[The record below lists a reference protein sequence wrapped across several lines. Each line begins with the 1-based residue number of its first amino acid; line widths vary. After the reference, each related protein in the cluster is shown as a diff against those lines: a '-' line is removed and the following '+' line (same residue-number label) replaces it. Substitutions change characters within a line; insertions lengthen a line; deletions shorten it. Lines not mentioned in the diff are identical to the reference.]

1 MKLRSLRI
9 HGFKSFADAT
19 VIDFHEG
26 ITAIV
31 GPNGCGKSN
40 ISDAIRWVLGEQR
53 PSAIR
58 GGKME
63 EAIFQ
68 GSLNRRP
75 VNRGSVTMAVSNE
88 DGGLPVAFKE
98 VEIGRTVYRDGGSDY
113 SLNRSTCRL
122 RDVLDVCRG
131 TGLGANAYSVI
142 ENRMIDA
149 ILSDR
154 AEERRQLFEE
164 ASGIGKYKDRRK
176 AAMRRLEHAE
186 RDLTRLEDVIGE
198 VETKVRSLARQKGKA
213 ERYKTL
219 RERRLAVEVS
229 VVGHDLGRLRDRLS
243 ELDKALDGDRKT
255 GQGMVAELRTAEAN
269 VETLRLEEVDAERS
283 RTEAAAALGG
293 IRERLVEWE
302 RELAVAE
309 ERRGYAERRLG
320 QIGGDRDGSETRL
333 REVVKELTALD
344 GRHAGGDTER
354 EQIRAD
360 VTRHAEVLASVRA
373 RLEEARARL
382 DEMEHHERDVVRK
395 GAQLEGDA
403 DAAQGQAAELER
415 RLQRIDSELS
425 DASDALSDLESQG
438 DLFTGR
444 IGGLE
449 RGVEKAEA
457 LLDSARAALDEAKSS
472 LEIARRGELQA
483 VHTAQGI
490 DADVT
495 ALEALERAQEG
506 IDPAT
511 KAALELGD
519 GDVVGSLLDFID
531 VPPELGPAVEAYLG
545 TLAKALIVR
554 DNQTADRLIRWFS
567 EDWEG
572 GGGLILLPLDHVP
585 DKAAGTLLESVR
597 GVGEGAPWVEAL
609 LGEVDLVD
617 DAGMEGRPVRPRLLR
632 DGTILDPRGLIRVG
646 TPFVISGLLE
656 RRDRLVML
664 RATLSEAEAEAL
676 ACRQSLEKEETRYAE
691 AEAAVEQARTAL
703 RNAQDELRTASAEGA
718 AQVDQRARIDT
729 HRDELAR
736 QLEGTR
742 AARARAVERA
752 RTAKEDREG
761 LLAQESGTREAREA
775 SRSEL
780 AVVQDEWEEARGEE
794 ARLSI
799 QLARAEEEA
808 KQVAQRVEDLT
819 RDRSV
824 QEQRL
829 ADLDAEEKVLTSDV
843 ATAVELQEEGKKET
857 ERLFDERDAARA
869 VLDERS
875 TLLTGVAEDLAE
887 AERVARGLRSAEREA
902 VDRRHQLE
910 LERQEVSGGI
920 GLIQERLEGE
930 WGRPIDRLL
939 EETEPVEGTPEE
951 LQAELEDIVIQ
962 LERIGLVNMLAVEE
976 HEEESTRLGFLSEQ
990 RDDLIAARDDLKAA
1004 IRKINETA
1012 IDLFENTFEEI
1023 RENFRATFTRL
1034 FEGGEADIWLTD
1046 SQDPLESPIEIHASP
1061 KGKKTQRIDLLS
1073 GGERALTALS
1083 LLFGIYLVK
1092 PSPFCVL
1099 DEVDAPLDENN
1110 IGRFIR
1116 LLQEFK
1122 EQTQFVLIT
1131 HNPRSIEAADWIYGV
1146 TMEEPGVSTI
1156 VGVQL
1161 HEALEASG
1169 SAA

>member
-26 ITAIV
+26 ITAVV

-75 VNRGSVTMAVSNE
+75 VNRAAVTMVVSNE
-88 DGGLPVAFKE
+88 DGGLPVSFAE

-229 VVGHDLGRLRDRLS
+229 VVGHDLERLRSRLS
-243 ELDKALDGDRKT
+243 ELDKALEGDRKM
-255 GQGMVAELRTAEAN
+255 GHGMAAELQTAETN

-283 RTEAAAALGG
+283 RREAAAALGE
-293 IRERLVEWE
+293 IREQLVDWE
-302 RELAVAE
+302 RDLAVAE
-309 ERRGYAERRLG
+309 ERQGYAQRRLG
-320 QIGGDRDGSETRL
+320 QIGGDRDASETRL
-333 REVVKELTALD
+333 HQVVEELTALE
-344 GRHAGGDTER
+344 GRHGGRDAER
-354 EQIRAD
+354 EGIRAD
-360 VTRHAEVLASVRA
+360 VTRHAEVVASVRA
-373 RLEEARARL
+373 RLEGARARV
-382 DEMEHHERDVVRK
+382 DETEHHERDVIRK

-415 RLQRIDSELS
+415 RLQRIDTELK
-425 DASDALSDLESQG
+425 DASDTLSDLESQG

-444 IGGLE
+444 IDGLE
-449 RGVEKAEA
+449 GGVEKAKA
-457 LLDSARAALDEAKSS
+457 QLDSALAALGDAKSS
-472 LEIARRGELQA
+472 LEAARREEVQA
-483 VHTAQGI
+483 VRAAQGI
-490 DADVT
+490 SAEVA
-495 ALEALERAQEG
+495 ALEAIERGQEG

-511 KAALELGD
+511 KAVLALGD
-519 GDVVGSLLDFID
+519 EAVVGSLLNFIEA
-531 VPPELGPAVEAYLG
+531 PAELAPAVEAYLG
-545 TLAKALIVR
+545 TLAEALVVR
-554 DNQTADRLIRWFS
+554 DSQTADRLIRWFA
-567 EDWEG
+567 EDWQG
-572 GGGLILLPLDHVP
+572 AGGLILLPLDRVP

-597 GVGEGAPWVEAL
+597 GIGEGAPWVEAL

-617 DAGMEGRPVRPRLLR
+617 DAETEGRSALIRLLR

-646 TPFVISGLLE
+646 TPTVISGRLE
-656 RRDRLVML
+656 RKDRLAAL
-664 RATLSEAEAEAL
+664 RSALSKAEAEAL
-676 ACRQSLEKEETRYAE
+676 KSRRSLEKEETRYAK
-691 AEAAVEQARTAL
+691 AEAAIEQARSAL
-703 RNAQDELRTASAEGA
+703 LDAQGELHRASAEGA

-742 AARARAVERA
+742 AARARALERA
-752 RTAKEDREG
+752 ATAKEDRES
-761 LLAQESGTREAREA
+761 LLAQESDAREVREA

-780 AVVQDEWEEARGEE
+780 AVVQNEWEDVRGEE

-819 RDRSV
+819 GDRSA

-829 ADLDAEEKVLTSDV
+829 VDLDAEEKVLTGDV
-843 ATAVELQEEGKKET
+843 ETAVELQKEGKKET
-857 ERLFDERDAARA
+857 ERLFDERDAAQA

-887 AERVARGLRSAEREA
+887 AERAARALRSADREA
-902 VDRRHQLE
+902 VNRRHELE

-920 GLIQERLEGE
+920 ALIQERLEGE
-930 WGRPIDRLL
+930 WGRPIDQLL
-939 EETEPVEGTPEE
+939 EEAEPVEGTPDE
-951 LQAELEDIVIQ
+951 LQAEFEDIVMQ

-976 HEEESTRLGFLSEQ
+976 HEEESARLGFLSEQ
-990 RDDLIAARDDLKAA
+990 REDLVSARDDLRVA
-1004 IRKINETA
+1004 IKKINETA
-1012 IDLFENTFEEI
+1012 IDLFEGTFEEI
-1023 RENFRATFTRL
+1023 RKNFRATFTRL

-1046 SQDPLESPIEIHASP
+1046 SEDPLESPIEIHASP

-1110 IGRFIR
+1110 IGRFVR

-1122 EQTQFVLIT
+1122 GQTQFVLIT

-1161 HEALEASG
+1161 QEALQVGG